1 MATAATTSDVKRAK
15 PQLNVYTGLLT
26 VALLLVMMAGAWV
39 AKMNMDATKAGPFDT
54 ASSR

>member
-26 VALLLVMMAGAWV
+26 VALLMVILAAAVV
-39 AKMNMDATKAGPFDT
+39 AKMNTDVTGQGPFDT
-54 ASSR
+54 ASAR

>member
-26 VALLLVMMAGAWV
+26 VALLMVIMAAAVV
-39 AKMNMDATKAGPFDT
+39 AKMNMDVTNQGPFDT
-54 ASSR
+54 ASAR

>member
-26 VALLLVMMAGAWV
+26 VALLMVILAAAVI
-39 AKMNMDATKAGPFDT
+39 AKMNDDTTGKGPFET